1 MNGTIASSVRRK
13 KAVKD
18 TAYQVI
24 CLLLGIMITAPILYA
39 VSISFMRPSEVMSR
53 ELHLLPERLYTGNYV
68 TTVKQTNIFR
78 FMLNSFLVAFISSAV
93 RIITSSLAAFSFAFF
108 DFKGKNVLFF
118 LVLTALIIPTDVLLI
133 QNYFTVAGMHL
144 LNTYLGMMVVFFVLP
159 MNIYIMRQ
167 NFMSY
172 SRDLKE
178 AAMIDGCGNFRF
190 YSNILLPSSKP
201 IITTVFISSFVGTWN
216 TYLWPLMV
224 TNVDEMRTAQV
235 AITMLNTVDSSPYG
249 TVMAASVIILIPS
262 VLIFVLFQRR
272 VVGGIM
278 AGSVKG

>member
-1 MNGTIASSVRRK
+1 MRPWQKMCIRDSLRLMNGTIASSVRRK

-24 CLLLGIMITAPILYA
+24 CLLLGIMIAAPILYA

-118 LVLTALIIPTDVLLI
+118 LVLTDRKS
-133 QNYFTVAGMHL
+133 
-144 LNTYLGMMVVFFVLP
+144 VV
-159 MNIYIMRQ
+159 
-167 NFMSY
+167 
-172 SRDLKE
+172 
-178 AAMIDGCGNFRF
+178 
-190 YSNILLPSSKP
+190 
-201 IITTVFISSFVGTWN
+201 
-216 TYLWPLMV
+216 
-224 TNVDEMRTAQV
+224 
-235 AITMLNTVDSSPYG
+235 
-249 TVMAASVIILIPS
+249 
-262 VLIFVLFQRR
+262 
-272 VVGGIM
+272 
-278 AGSVKG
+278 

>member
-1 MNGTIASSVRRK
+1 MTDYAAVSSRRN
-13 KAVKD
+13 KAVKE
-18 TAYQVI
+18 AVYQAL
-24 CLLLGIMITAPILYA
+24 CLILGLMIILPVLYA
-39 VSISFMRPSEVMSR
+39 LSISFMKPSEVMNR
-53 ELHLLPERLYTGNYV
+53 EIHLLPDSLYLGNYV
-68 TTVKQTNIFR
+68 TTIQQTNIFR
-78 FMLNSFLVAFISSAV
+78 FMVNSFLVAFISSAV

-108 DFKGKNVLFF
+108 DFKGKNILFF
-118 LVLTALIIPTDVLLI
+118 LVLTALIIPADVLLI
-133 QNYFTVAGMHL
+133 QNYFTVAGMGL
-144 LNTYLGMMVVFFVLP
+144 LNTYLGMMIVFFVLP

-172 SRDLKE
+172 SKELKD

-190 YSNILLPSSKP
+190 YANILLPSTKP

-262 VLIFVLFQRR
+262 ILVFVLFQRR
-272 VVGGIM
+272 VVGGMM